1 MSLLNQ
7 DFGGGRHSSIKSN
20 SQLGGNVVL
29 RASTIKC
36 GAAGDSAHDLDDSL
50 NNRVSN
56 PSESSHR
63 QQMQKM
69 VNLFQE
75 VPPREEEDHSS
86 GHFMIHGSG
95 SSGQTDNRPSTGGF
109 KKASTLK
116 TSPNYGYANNE
127 NEQTL

>member
-1 MSLLNQ
+1 M
-7 DFGGGRHSSIKSN
+7 
-20 SQLGGNVVL
+20 VV
-29 RASTIKC
+29 RASTIKY
-36 GAAGDSAHDLDDSL
+36 GGVAGDSVHDLDDSL

-63 QQMQKM
+63 QQMQKI

-95 SSGQTDNRPSTGGF
+95 SSGKTENRPSTGGF
-109 KKASTLK
+109 KKASASSAIK
-116 TSPNYGYANNE
+116 SSPNYGYANNE
-127 NEQTL
+127 NDQTL

>member
-1 MSLLNQ
+1 M
-7 DFGGGRHSSIKSN
+7 
-20 SQLGGNVVL
+20 VV
-29 RASTIKC
+29 RASTIKYG

-63 QQMQKM
+63 QHMQKV

-95 SSGQTDNRPSTGGF
+95 SSGKTDNRPSTGGF
-109 KKASTLK
+109 KKASTSSAIK
-116 TSPNYGYANNE
+116 SAPNYGYANNDSD
-127 NEQTL
+127 QTL